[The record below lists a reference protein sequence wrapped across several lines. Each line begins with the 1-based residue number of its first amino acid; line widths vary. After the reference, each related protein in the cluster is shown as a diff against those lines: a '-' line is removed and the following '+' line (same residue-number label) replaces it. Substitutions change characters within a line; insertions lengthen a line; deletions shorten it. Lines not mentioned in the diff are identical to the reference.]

1 MTHRKVKILF
11 FRLHDYY
18 RFNIS
23 TFVNEGAVETDEIRA
38 ETTGDLTVWDAF
50 KIGVKGANSM
60 LLGSGIDIML
70 SAFEK
75 VKKSSFSQR

>member
-1 MTHRKVKILF
+1 M
-11 FRLHDYY
+11 
-18 RFNIS
+18 
-23 TFVNEGAVETDEIRA
+23 NEGAVETDEIRA

-70 SAFEK
+70 QAFEK
-75 VKKSSFSQR
+75 VKFGKFYPNLSPQGSKFIQKAA